1 MLLDFFYSCVL
12 KAMKE
17 KKGKREGNVQGKSL
31 NCLREFEQ
39 FVYTEKFL

>member
-1 MLLDFFYSCVL
+1 MLLDFLQLCFKSNER
-12 KAMKE
+12 KE
-17 KKGKREGNVQGKSL
+17 GKREGNVQGKSL